1 MSMTGSFF
9 QAEDGIRDYK
19 VTGVQTCALPISNG
33 GGLSARAKDR
43 YPGAA
48 CAPGGTRPGGL
59 FPLGHRPH
67 ILGGSGGGP
76 WQAAAQRGGLGGQR
90 AAPGDRDRSRRVG
103 RDRVAAER
111 LDDRAPG
118 QSHESDDDEGAGT
131 GVHSH
136 AATESG
142 GTAAGREPRDEGAV
156 TGERSASESGGD
168 EWSGDPDNRGHRG
181 SRSNSD

>member
-1 MSMTGSFF
+1 AADFNSLLPGS
-9 QAEDGIRDYK
+9 A
-19 VTGVQTCALPISNG
+19 NG

-67 ILGGSGGGP
+67 ILGGSGGG
-76 WQAAAQRGGLGGQR
+76 R

-118 QSHESDDDEGAGT
+118 QSHESDDDEGAGA

-168 EWSGDPDNRGHRG
+168 ERSGDPDNRG
-181 SRSNSD
+181 